1 MTDTDDTVEVQ
12 VTPDLLQRAVVIID
26 GKPVLATLIT
36 NGVTRWFGR
45 DLLTYRVEEDD
56 ELVVLTP
63 APASGRQAARRPQSL
78 AEYDRLHDNGCSVCR
93 NPDCDNPGGQH

>member
-1 MTDTDDTVEVQ
+1 MTDTDATVEVQ

-45 DLLTYRVEEDD
+45 DLLTYRVEDD
-56 ELVVLTP
+56 
-63 APASGRQAARRPQSL
+63 
-78 AEYDRLHDNGCSVCR
+78 D
-93 NPDCDNPGGQH
+93 